1 MSDISREQV
10 EHVAKLAR
18 LNLTEE
24 ETVKYTSQLNAILHF
39 VEKLND
45 LDTEGIEPTSHVMEV
60 YNVMREDENR
70 PSIEREEALRNAPDQ
85 EEGHFKVP
93 AVME

>member
-24 ETVKYTSQLNAILHF
+24 ETVKYTSQMNAILHF
-39 VEKLND
+39 FEKLND

-70 PSIEREEALRNAPDQ
+70 PSIDREDALRNAPDQ

>member
-1 MSDISREQV
+1 MSEISREQV

-24 ETVKYTSQLNAILHF
+24 ETVKYTSQMNAILHF
-39 VEKLND
+39 FEKLND

-70 PSIEREEALRNAPDQ
+70 PSIDREDALRNAPDQ

>member
-24 ETVKYTSQLNAILHF
+24 ETVKYTSQMNAILHF
-39 VEKLND
+39 FEKLND

-70 PSIEREEALRNAPDQ
+70 PSIDREEALRNAPDQ